1 MNTSTETTTTFLDAL
16 KWRYAV
22 KKMNGHKVQQ
32 EKVERILDAVQLSP
46 SGTGLQP
53 YSILVITDPE
63 LKKQILP
70 IAYNQQQMIE
80 CSHLLV
86 FAAWDNITEE
96 RVNDFLKSNMDTR
109 KVTLESLEKYQTMLM
124 GMTKREP
131 EVNYVWTARQTYIAF
146 GIALAAAAMEG
157 VDSTPME
164 GFNPVA
170 LDELLGLDKIGLK
183 SVTLMPL
190 GQRDETNDWAAKLP
204 KVRRAKEKLFIRK

>member
-1 MNTSTETTTTFLDAL
+1 MNTSTETTTTFLDAM

-22 KKMNGHKVQQ
+22 KKMNGTKVQQ
-32 EKVERILDAVQLSP
+32 EKVERILDAIQLSP

-70 IAYNQQQMIE
+70 IAYNQQQMIDS
-80 CSHLLV
+80 SHLLV
-86 FAAWDNITEE
+86 FAAWDHITEE

-109 KVTLESLEKYQTMLM
+109 NVTLESLEKYQTMLM

-146 GIALAAAAMEG
+146 GIALAAAAIEG
-157 VDSTPME
+157 VDATPME

-183 SVTLMPL
+183 SVTLLPL

-204 KVRRAKEKLFIRK
+204 KVRRVKEKLFIRK